1 MLLTFE
7 EQVLNK
13 LSSIEDRLT
22 DIEEQLEGATGMA
35 SSLMGGD
42 AGGMFDG
49 ETMNNLRETLSS
61 FMSPQM
67 NTSSTAEEVPDA
79 ESIQDLVGSLQSFR
93 DRLSGIR
100 TAIADMPEEFVNPDA
115 DGVNPDADG
124 E

>member
-22 DIEEQLEGATGMA
+22 DIEEQFDGAAGLA
-35 SSLMGGD
+35 SSFMGGED
-42 AGGMFDG
+42 GGMFDG
-49 ETMNNLRETLSS
+49 EMMNNLKDTLSS

-67 NTSSTAEEVPDA
+67 NTSSTTEEAPDA

-115 DGVNPDADG
+115 EGIKPDAEG